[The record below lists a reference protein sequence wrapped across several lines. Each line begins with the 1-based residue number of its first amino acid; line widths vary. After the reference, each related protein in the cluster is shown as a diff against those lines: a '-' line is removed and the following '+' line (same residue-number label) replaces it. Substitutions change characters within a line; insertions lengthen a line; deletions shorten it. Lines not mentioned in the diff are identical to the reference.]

1 MGSSPL
7 ARGLLDQVDHALVRS
22 GIIPA
27 RAGFTSSRG
36 SNQPSMPD
44 HPRSRGVYLHEVAN
58 LSVNAG
64 SSPLARG
71 LRKGT
76 KAEVAAIGIIP
87 ARAGFTRGGPHTSP
101 SRRDH
106 PRSRGVYMRIVVVGA
121 GELGSSPL
129 ARGLRGGWRRR
140 ISVPGIIPARAGFT
154 RRAFRDYNVVAD
166 HPRSRGVYSAARR
179 AMVNASGSSPLAR
192 GLPVRGRLSRSRLRI
207 IPARAGFTWWDPEKS
222 AEVGDHPR
230 SRGVYIVCGQRS
242 LRRGGSSPL
251 ARGLRSV
258 LNVQEQR
265 FRIIPARAG
274 FTITPASGSFPQPD
288 HPRSR
293 GVYSAGAASGL
304 AAGGSSPLARGLLN
318 AAYQEAAA
326 NRIIPARAGFTP

>member
-1 MGSSPL
+1 MAGSSPL

-129 ARGLRGGWRRR
+129 ARGLPVFG
-140 ISVPGIIPARAGFT
+140 
-154 RRAFRDYNVVAD
+154 D
-166 HPRSRGVYSAARR
+166 PRLGQA
-179 AMVNASGSSPLAR
+179 
-192 GLPVRGRLSRSRLRI
+192 RI
-207 IPARAGFTWWDPEKS
+207 IPARAGFT
-222 AEVGDHPR
+222 V
-230 SRGVYIVCGQRS
+230 
-242 LRRGGSSPL
+242 LLTRRRPT
-251 ARGLRSV
+251 R
-258 LNVQEQR
+258 
-265 FRIIPARAG
+265 
-274 FTITPASGSFPQPD
+274 PD

-293 GVYSAGAASGL
+293 GVYSAGVAA
-304 AAGGSSPLARGLLN
+304 AWNFAGSSPLARGLPEG
-318 AAYQEAAA
+318 AGSPGTSR
-326 NRIIPARAGFTP
+326 RIIPARAGFTRARGAAAGRQSDHPRSRGVYWDMSDPSHVSRGSSPLARGLRVAPVNAECVVGIIPARAGFTAWR